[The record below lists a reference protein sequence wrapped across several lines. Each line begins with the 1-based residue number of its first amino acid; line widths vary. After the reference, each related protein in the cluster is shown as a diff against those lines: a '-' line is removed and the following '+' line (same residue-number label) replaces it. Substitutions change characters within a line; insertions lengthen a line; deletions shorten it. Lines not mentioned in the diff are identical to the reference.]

1 MERITVGQTV
11 SVSLR
16 IRLGISI
23 KNLVDECQSSAKIEA
38 ALISFDP
45 HERFLIA
52 ESGHHLGVYLEMD
65 IQPRDV
71 LKAYFFA
78 VFYLQER
85 AQIKDKYWELQNKWQ
100 EFSTL
105 AQKEGG

>member
-16 IRLGISI
+16 IRLGVSI
-23 KNLVDECQSSAKIEA
+23 KNLVDECQSSTKIENN
-38 ALISFDP
+38 LISFDP

-52 ESGHHLGVYLEMD
+52 ESNRYLGVYLEMD

-85 AQIKDKYWELQNKWQ
+85 DQIKEKYWELQNKWQ
-100 EFSTL
+100 DFFTL
-105 AQKEGG
+105 AQKEG